1 MQFYLPNFEDL
12 VDPEYN
18 FEKDEYSPKRKL
30 NGRFHH
36 DKYAHEFYPEPI
48 FDGMLVSKTV
58 IKPSVE
64 KRIQA
69 CGNVHTFFRL
79 NKQVPIMGDCGAFSY
94 LNEENP
100 PYAVPEILNYYETL
114 GFTYGVA
121 LDHLIF
127 PAMPEEERR
136 RRLKITLDNAQEFL
150 HKRNTDNYK
159 VIPVGIVQGW
169 DAESRRDTVQQ
180 LLDMGYDHLAI
191 GGMARSKDPEIIQ
204 TLQAIHPLLH
214 KNGRVRMLHLFGVA
228 RLTLV
233 PELIRY
239 GVTSADSAS
248 PMRRAFLGT
257 SEDNYWTTQETRYA
271 AIRVPEVK
279 VKAAKKR
286 GVDSTSEVILRN
298 GVTVG
303 QMKEMEQNVLH
314 LLRAYDAGMGDLEE
328 TLTAV
333 LTYDQLH
340 GDKRDH
346 EAAYRRTLTDKAWQK
361 CGCAIC
367 ERWGIEVIIFR
378 GNNRNRRRGFH
389 NCYAFYKRLK
399 ERVKHETNR
408 AERY

>member
-1 MQFYLPNFEDL
+1 MHFYLPNFEDL
-12 VDPEYN
+12 VDPDYD

-58 IKPSVE
+58 IKPSIE

-69 CGNVHTFFRL
+69 SGNVHDFFRL
-79 NKQVPIMGDCGAFSY
+79 DKQIPIMGDCGAFSY
-94 LNEENP
+94 LNDKKP
-100 PYAVPEILNYYETL
+100 PYTVSEILNYYERL

-127 PAMPEEERR
+127 PTMSEEERR
-136 RRLKITLDNAQEFL
+136 RRFKITLDNAQEFL
-150 HKRNTDNYK
+150 HRCTTGNYK
-159 VIPVGIVQGW
+159 VVPVGIVQGW
-169 DAESRRDTVQQ
+169 DVASRRDTVRQ
-180 LLDMGYDHLAI
+180 LLDMGYHHLAI

-204 TLQAIHPLLH
+204 TLQAIHPLLQG
-214 KNGRVRMLHLFGVA
+214 NGRVKMLHLFGVA
-228 RLTLV
+228 RLSLI
-233 PELIRY
+233 PEFIRY

-286 GVDSTSEVILRN
+286 GVDSTDEVMARN

-303 QMKEMEQNVLH
+303 EMKAMEKNALR
-314 LLRAYDAGMGDLEE
+314 LLRAYDDGDGGLEE
-328 TLTAV
+328 TLTAI
-333 LTYDQLH
+333 LTYDELH

-346 EAAYRRTLTDKAWQK
+346 EAAYRRTLMDKAWQQ
-361 CGCAIC
+361 CGCPIC
-367 ERWGIEVIIFR
+367 EKWGIEVIIFR

-389 NCYAFYKRLK
+389 NCYAFYKQFQ
-399 ERVKHETNR
+399 ERVKRETKQ
-408 AERY
+408 A